1 MQQWYMQC
9 VFADGAHRGSVSATA
24 FNLEVLQMKY
34 VGRLV
39 VLAQAALM
47 ASWVSA
53 GTVTLNGLSC
63 GSTTSNVVIDA
74 SGNITLSTND
84 TTSCAPGS
92 SGGTG
97 PYALNVT
104 VAGTGTKGT
113 VTSSPGSI
121 DCGATCSA
129 SYDAST
135 QVTLTRT
142 DPSGTDTFAW
152 SGACSGNAPTCVVT
166 MSAAKNVTATYNAAA
181 VPGSDVCP
189 TGMTCIIKDAT
200 AQAWPII
207 PQSFLTGSTNTPF
220 RMRGNEVL
228 AIKVSTTAAGV
239 AGRVVT
245 NYSTGDTAT
254 REVSLSTSPG
264 DFSTATG
271 CLKTG
276 FEQTTSYWQQGGT
289 SAFKCILPPS
299 STAWIN
305 VRFTNCA
312 DGKSCGMFLSASK

>member
-53 GTVTLNGLSC
+53 GTVTLNNLSC
-63 GSTTSNVVIDA
+63 GSTTSDVVIDA

-113 VTSSPGSI
+113 VTSSPAGI
-121 DCGATCSA
+121 DCAARLHRVIRRFHS
-129 SYDAST
+129 SDA
-135 QVTLTRT
+135 
-142 DPSGTDTFAW
+142 DPYR
-152 SGACSGNAPTCVVT
+152 C
-166 MSAAKNVTATYNAAA
+166 
-181 VPGSDVCP
+181 
-189 TGMTCIIKDAT
+189 
-200 AQAWPII
+200 
-207 PQSFLTGSTNTPF
+207 
-220 RMRGNEVL
+220 
-228 AIKVSTTAAGV
+228 AGYRHLCL
-239 AGRVVT
+239 GWRVF
-245 NYSTGDTAT
+245 G
-254 REVSLSTSPG
+254 
-264 DFSTATG
+264 
-271 CLKTG
+271 
-276 FEQTTSYWQQGGT
+276 
-289 SAFKCILPPS
+289 
-299 STAWIN
+299 
-305 VRFTNCA
+305 
-312 DGKSCGMFLSASK
+312 